1 LKQLAGFDQLSPSE
15 QDARLAQIERTAFF
29 DLLRRNTIEGMFC
42 DPLHGG
48 NVDMV
53 GWQLVG
59 FPGPRMSNAAQFD
72 KYRGEEFRPTPRSL
86 SQVTKKPH
94 RPSEDEPI

>member
-1 LKQLAGFDQLSPSE
+1 
-15 QDARLAQIERTAFF
+15 
-29 DLLRRNTIEGMFC
+29 
-42 DPLHGG
+42 
-48 NVDMV
+48 
-53 GWQLVG
+53 
-59 FPGPRMSNAAQFD
+59 MSNAAQFD